1 VSELELGLVVAA
13 VTVAVLLSG
22 APVAFCLGIV
32 AMGFL
37 LVYEGLGALS
47 FVPDILYGG
56 LDSFI
61 LLSIPM
67 FILMGG
73 AVASS
78 RAGADLYEALD
89 RWLYRVPGGLL
100 ASNLGACA
108 LFAALSGS
116 SPATCAAI
124 GKMGVPEMRRRGYPD
139 GVATGSIAAGGTLG
153 ILIPPSI
160 TLIVYGI
167 ATETSIGRLF
177 AAGLVPG
184 LLLTALFIAWGI
196 FAAWRGGFQMPAAG
210 LRYSL
215 RQKLEVLPKV
225 GPFLLIIAGVLYV
238 LYGGVATPSEAA
250 GVGALFCILLVVLI
264 YRLRKPQ
271 DLWRIGRDA
280 MREAVMIMMIIAAA
294 DLFSYMMSTLFI
306 TQSLALEIAALETN
320 RWLVLLWINLFL
332 LVAGCFLP
340 PVAVILMTVPTLL
353 PIIEALDFNPIWFGI
368 LVTINMEIGLITPPV
383 GLNLYVINGIAPDV
397 RLPTILWGALPFVLC
412 MVLAILLLCLFPQ
425 IALWL
430 PEALMGPG
438 L

>member
-1 VSELELGLVVAA
+1 VSELELGLVVAV

-37 LVYEGLGALS
+37 LVYEGLSALS

-306 TQSLALEIAALETN
+306 TQSLAMEIAALETN

-397 RLPTILWGALPFVLC
+397 RLPTILWGALLFVLC